1 MKNTPKIHPA
11 CAMMPPLP
19 PKAFADLRASIKR
32 VGLVQPILTA
42 KDGSIIDGKNRLHA
56 CELEHVTP
64 VFAPASMNGIDPVVW
79 VLEVN
84 RHRLRTSSQLALA
97 AARLVTATDGRPA
110 KTSANGGGCLTRAAV
125 AQLLKVSKAAIDR
138 AQYLLDHAVP
148 ELVAYVE
155 YGEVTLRAACDLA
168 HCPKDQQLDAAA
180 IDAKTVRQ
188 AAKEWRQ
195 RTFLDHTSVAIEPVL
210 DHLVKTTRRLPD
222 IDRRTALSTALRTIE
237 AELADLTKAA
247 SAA

>member
-1 MKNTPKIHPA
+1 MKNKPKIHPA

-32 VGLVQPILTA
+32 IGLVQPILTTT
-42 KDGSIIDGKNRLHA
+42 DGSVIDGKNRLHA
-56 CELEHVTP
+56 CELEGVTP
-64 VFAPASMNGIDPVVW
+64 VFGSADLNGMDPVLW

-110 KTSANGGGCLTRAAV
+110 KTSANGGGSLTRDDV
-125 AQLLKVSKAAIDR
+125 AKALKLSKAAIDR
-138 AQYLLDHAVP
+138 AKFLLEHAVP

-168 HCPKDQQLDAAA
+168 HCSKDKQLDAAA
-180 IDAKTVRQ
+180 IDATTVRK
-188 AAKEWRQ
+188 AAKEWRE
-195 RTFLDHTSVAIEPVL
+195 RTLVEHTSVAIEPML
-210 DHLVKTTRRLPD
+210 DQIVKTTRRLAD
-222 IDRRTALSTALRTIE
+222 VDRRTALSTALRTIE
-237 AELADLTKAA
+237 AEMAALTRAE